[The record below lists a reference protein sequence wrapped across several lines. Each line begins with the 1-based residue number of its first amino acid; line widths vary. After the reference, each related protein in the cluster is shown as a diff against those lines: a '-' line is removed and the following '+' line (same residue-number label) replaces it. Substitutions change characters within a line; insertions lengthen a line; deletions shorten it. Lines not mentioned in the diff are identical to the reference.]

1 VIRSCGE
8 ADIPQMIEVIND
20 AARKYRGTIAAD
32 RWKEPYMPE
41 AELREEIAAGVKF
54 WAWLDGARLVS
65 VMGLQDRG
73 DVALIRHAYTRT
85 AVQGSGAGS
94 ALIAHLKTLTGKPML
109 VGTWKAAT
117 WAIRFYEKRGF
128 RLTEHEEKER
138 LLRRYWGIPERQIEE
153 SVVLSDQP
161 ARNPSRASGP

>member
-1 VIRSCGE
+1 VIRECGE
-8 ADIPQMIEVIND
+8 RDVPQMLEVIND
-20 AARKYRGTIAAD
+20 AARKYRGAIAAD

-73 DVALIRHAYTRT
+73 EVALIRHAYTRT
-85 AVQGSGAGS
+85 AAQGSGAGS
-94 ALIAHLKTLTGKPML
+94 ALMAHLKTLTRKPML
-109 VGTWKAAT
+109 VGTWQAAA

-128 RLTEHEEKER
+128 RLTGHREKER
-138 LLRRYWGIPERQIEE
+138 LLRRYWSIPERQIEE

-161 ARNPSRASGP
+161 AAIPSPASGP

>member
-1 VIRSCGE
+1 
-8 ADIPQMIEVIND
+8 MLEVIND
-20 AARKYRGTIAAD
+20 AARKYRGAIAAD

-54 WAWLDGARLVS
+54 WVYLDGARVVS

-85 AVQGSGAGS
+85 AAQGGGAGS
-94 ALIAHLKTLTGKPML
+94 ELMAHLKTLTRKPML

-117 WAIRFYEKRGF
+117 WAICFYEKRGF
-128 RLTEHEEKER
+128 RLTGHQEKER
-138 LLRRYWGIPERQIEE
+138 LLRRYWNIPERQIEE
-153 SVVLSDQP
+153 SVVLTDQP
-161 ARNPSRASGP
+161 SVLA

>member
-1 VIRSCGE
+1 
-8 ADIPQMIEVIND
+8 
-20 AARKYRGTIAAD
+20 
-32 RWKEPYMPE
+32 MPE

-54 WAWLDGARLVS
+54 WAWLDGASLVS

-73 DVALIRHAYTRT
+73 DVALIRHAYTLT
-85 AVQGSGAGS
+85 AAQGSGAGS
-94 ALIAHLKTLTGKPML
+94 ALMAHLKTLTRKPML

-138 LLRRYWGIPERQIEE
+138 LLRRYWSIPERQIEE
-153 SVVLSDQP
+153 SVVLSDRP
-161 ARNPSRASGP
+161 AANPSRASGP

>member
-1 VIRSCGE
+1 MIRPCGE
-8 ADIPQMIEVIND
+8 GDIPQMLEVIND
-20 AARKYRGTIAAD
+20 AARKYRGAIAAD

-54 WAWLDGARLVS
+54 WAWLDDVRVMS

-73 DVALIRHAYTRT
+73 EVALIRHAYTRT
-85 AVQGSGAGS
+85 AAQGSGAGS
-94 ALIAHLKTLTGKPML
+94 ALMAHLKTLTRKPML

-128 RLTEHEEKER
+128 RLTGEQEKER
-138 LLRRYWGIPERQIEE
+138 LLRRYWSIPERQIEE

-161 ARNPSRASGP
+161 AGNPSRASGP

>member
-1 VIRSCGE
+1 MIRACNDG
-8 ADIPQMIEVIND
+8 DIPQMVDVIND
-20 AARKYRGTIAAD
+20 AAQKYRGAIAAD

-54 WAWLDGARLVS
+54 WAWLDGARVVS

-85 AVQGSGAGS
+85 AAQGSGAGS
-94 ALIAHLKTLTGKPML
+94 ALMAHLKTLSRKPML
-109 VGTWKAAT
+109 VGTWKAAV
-117 WAIRFYEKRGF
+117 WAVRFYEKRGF
-128 RLTEHEEKER
+128 RLVEDEEKKR
-138 LLRRYWGIPERQIEE
+138 LLRRYWTIPERQVEE

-161 ARNPSRASGP
+161 ARSPSPASGP

>member
-1 VIRSCGE
+1 MIRECGE
-8 ADIPQMIEVIND
+8 GDVPQMLEVIND
-20 AARKYRGTIAAD
+20 AARKYRGAIAAD

-41 AELREEIAAGVKF
+41 AELRGEIAAGVKF
-54 WAWLDGARLVS
+54 WAWLEGARVVS

-85 AVQGSGAGS
+85 AAQGSGAGS
-94 ALIAHLKTLTGKPML
+94 ALMEHLKAQTRKPML
-109 VGTWKAAT
+109 VGTWKAAA

-128 RLTEHEEKER
+128 RLAGEQEKNR
-138 LLRRYWGIPERQIEE
+138 LLRRYWSIPERQVEE

-161 ARNPSRASGP
+161 AGIPSPASGP

>member
-1 VIRSCGE
+1 MCIRDS
-8 ADIPQMIEVIND
+8 I
-20 AARKYRGTIAAD
+20 
-32 RWKEPYMPE
+32 
-41 AELREEIAAGVKF
+41 
-54 WAWLDGARLVS
+54 VS

-85 AVQGSGAGS
+85 AAQGSGAGS
-94 ALIAHLKTLTGKPML
+94 ALMAHLRTLTRKPVL

-128 RLTEHEEKER
+128 LLVEDEEKKR
-138 LLRRYWGIPERQIEE
+138 LLRRYWTIPERQVEE

-161 ARNPSRASGP
+161 ARSPSPASGP

>member
-1 VIRSCGE
+1 MIRECGE
-8 ADIPQMIEVIND
+8 GDIPQMLEVIND
-20 AARKYRGTIAAD
+20 AARKYRGAIAAD

-54 WAWLDGARLVS
+54 WAWLDGERVVS

-73 DVALIRHAYTRT
+73 EVALIRHAYTRT
-85 AVQGSGAGS
+85 AAQGSGAGS
-94 ALIAHLKTLTGKPML
+94 ALMEHLKAQTRKPML

-128 RLTEHEEKER
+128 RLAGEPEKNR
-138 LLRRYWGIPERQIEE
+138 LLRRYWSIPERQVEE
-153 SVVLSDQP
+153 SVVLTDQP
-161 ARNPSRASGP
+161 SVLT

>member
-85 AVQGSGAGS
+85 AAQGSGAGS
-94 ALIAHLKTLTGKPML
+94 GLMAHLKTLTGKPML

-128 RLTEHEEKER
+128 RLTGDQEKNR
-138 LLRRYWGIPERQIEE
+138 LLRRYWSIPERQIEE
-153 SVVLSDQP
+153 SVVLTDQP
-161 ARNPSRASGP
+161 SVLT

>member
-1 VIRSCGE
+1 MIRACN
-8 ADIPQMIEVIND
+8 DDDRPQMVEVIND
-20 AARKYRGTIAAD
+20 AARKYRGAIATD
-32 RWKEPYMPE
+32 RWKDPYMPE

-54 WAWLDGARLVS
+54 WARLDGARMLS

-85 AVQGSGAGS
+85 TAQGGGAGS
-94 ALIAHLKTLTGKPML
+94 ALMAHLKTLTRKPML

-128 RLTEHEEKER
+128 RLTGDQEKER
-138 LLRRYWGIPERQIEE
+138 LLRRYWTIPDRQIEE
-153 SVVLSDQP
+153 SVVLTDQP
-161 ARNPSRASGP
+161 SVLA

>member
-1 VIRSCGE
+1 MIRACND
-8 ADIPQMIEVIND
+8 ADIPQMVEVIND
-20 AARKYRGTIAAD
+20 AARKYRSAIAAD

-54 WAWLDGARLVS
+54 WAWLEGARLMS

-85 AVQGSGAGS
+85 AAQGSGAGS
-94 ALIAHLKTLTGKPML
+94 ALMTHLRTLTRKPVL

-128 RLTEHEEKER
+128 RLVEDEEKKR
-138 LLRRYWGIPERQIEE
+138 LLRRYWTIPERQVEE

-161 ARNPSRASGP
+161 AGSPSPASGP